1 MYLHVLLL
9 LQPSLHIDFIARFI
23 KRLEFLGGGRGGDGD
38 AGVKLHAFILDAMGH
53 ANFK

>member
-1 MYLHVLLL
+1 MHVLLL
-9 LQPSLHIDFIARFI
+9 LQSSPCIDFIAHFI

-38 AGVKLHAFILDAMGH
+38 AGVKLHAFIVDAMGH